1 MSEPMSLQRERASDR
16 RHCIL
21 FVDDEP
27 GMLKAFER
35 LLHPERHR
43 WEMIFAGSTAA
54 ALDMLGERAVDIL
67 VTEVRLSGQKAGEGG
82 KLLERVKRDHPGVT
96 RIVFTAPGDRDTAVR
111 LAGIA
116 HQFLAKPFDVLGLR
130 ETLARACTVRE
141 LLERPALREAVGA
154 VSSLPVLP
162 ALYLE
167 LQAVLR
173 DPRADLK
180 RIAGVVERDIGMS
193 AKLLQLVN
201 SAFFGVRNSNGTPIA
216 SVEQA
221 VMLLGVSTVQHLAL
235 ASTIFSA
242 YDVRDDFFGFSLTLL
257 QQHALL
263 TARIAARLVS
273 SKQERDEAFVSAL
286 LHDAGKLVLANR
298 FPEAYRRIAGQA
310 VREGLPLTL
319 LENAEFG
326 TSHPEVGAY
335 LFGIWGLPTVVVEA
349 VAFHHDP
356 SAAGRSRFDVSGAV
370 HIADVLAHEMMTPAN
385 EGTGLRTVLDGAY
398 LDTTGLV
405 GKLPAWRAMAAG
417 LLGEK

>member
-1 MSEPMSLQRERASDR
+1 
-16 RHCIL
+16 
-21 FVDDEP
+21 
-27 GMLKAFER
+27 MLKAFER

-43 WEMIFAGSTAA
+43 WEMIFAGSTSA
-54 ALDMLGERAVDIL
+54 ALDKLGERAIDVL
-67 VTEVRLSGQKAGEGG
+67 VTEVRLTGGKAGEGV
-82 KLLERVKRDHPGVT
+82 KLLDTVKRDHPGVT
-96 RIVFTAPGDRDTAVR
+96 RIVFTAPGDRDTSTR

-130 ETLARACTVRE
+130 ETLARACSVRE
-141 LLERPALREAVGA
+141 LLERPAIRDAVGSI
-154 VSSLPVLP
+154 SSLPVVP

-167 LQAVLR
+167 LQNALR

-180 RIAGVVERDIGMS
+180 MIAGVVERDIGMS

-201 SAFFGVRNSNGTPIA
+201 SAFFGVRSSNGTSIA

-221 VMLLGVSTVQHLAL
+221 VMLLGMNTVQHLAL
-235 ASTIFSA
+235 ASAIFSA
-242 YDVRDDFFGFSLTLL
+242 YDVGDDFYGFSLSML

-263 TARIAARLVS
+263 AARIAARLMTV
-273 SKQERDEAFVSAL
+273 KQDRDEAFVSAL

-310 VREGLPLTL
+310 AREGLPVTL
-319 LENAEFG
+319 LESAEFG

-356 SAAGRSRFDVSGAV
+356 SAAGRRKFDVSGAV
-370 HIADVLAHEMMTPAN
+370 HIADVLAHEMTTPAN
-385 EGTGLRTVLDGAY
+385 EGTGKRTVFDGAY
-398 LDTTGLV
+398 LDAAGLV
-405 GKLPAWRAMAAG
+405 SKLPAWRVMAAG
-417 LLGEK
+417 LVGGK

>member
-1 MSEPMSLQRERASDR
+1 MNVQKQWVAER

-43 WEMIFAGSTAA
+43 WEMIFASTTGA
-54 ALDMLGERAVDIL
+54 ALEMLAERAIDVL
-67 VTEVRLSGQKAGEGG
+67 VTEVRLTGQKAGEGV
-82 KLLERVKRDHPGVT
+82 KLLDRVKRDHPSVT

-111 LAGIA
+111 LAGVA

-141 LLERPALREAVGA
+141 LLERPALRDAVGGIGA
-154 VSSLPVLP
+154 LPVVP

-167 LQAVLR
+167 LQTALR

-180 RIAGVVERDIGMS
+180 AVASVVERDIGMS

-201 SAFFGVRNSNGTPIA
+201 SAFFGVRNANGSSIS

-221 VMLLGVSTVQHLAL
+221 VMLLGMNTVQHLAL
-235 ASTIFSA
+235 ASAVFSA
-242 YDVRDDFFGFSLTLL
+242 YDVRDDFFGFSLSLM
-257 QQHALL
+257 QRHALL
-263 TARIAARLVS
+263 TARIASRMMS
-273 SKQERDEAFVSAL
+273 TKQERDEAFVSGL

-298 FPEAYRRIAGQA
+298 FPDAYRRIAAQA
-310 VREGLPLTL
+310 VRESLPLTL
-319 LENAEFG
+319 LESAEFG

-356 SAAGRSRFDVSGAV
+356 SAAGRSKFDVSGAV
-370 HIADVLAHEMMTPAN
+370 HVADVLAHEMTTPAN
-385 EGTGLRTVLDGAY
+385 DSTGRRAVLDGAY
-398 LDTTGLV
+398 LDMTGLV
-405 GKLPAWRAMAAG
+405 AKLPAWRVMAAG
-417 LLGEK
+417 LVGEN

>member
-1 MSEPMSLQRERASDR
+1 MPGQHERVPDR

-43 WEMIFAGSTAA
+43 WEMIFVRSLAA
-54 ALDMLGERAVDIL
+54 ALDKLRQREVDVL
-67 VTEVRLSGQKAGEGG
+67 VTEVRVTGAGSDEGMR
-82 KLLERVKRDHPGVT
+82 LLEQVKREHAGVT
-96 RIVFTAPGDRDTAVR
+96 RIVFSAPGDRDTAAR

-130 ETLARACTVRE
+130 ETLARTCTVRE
-141 LLERPALREAVGA
+141 LLEREGIRQAVGGVGTLPA
-154 VSSLPVLP
+154 VP

-167 LQAVLR
+167 LQAALR
-173 DPRADLK
+173 DPRTDLK
-180 RIAGVVERDIGMS
+180 KIARVVERDIGMS

-201 SAFFGVRNSNGTPIA
+201 SAFFGVARNRDGSAIA

-221 VMLLGVSTVQHLAL
+221 VMLLGINIVQHLAL
-235 ASTIFSA
+235 ASAIFAA
-242 YDVRDDFFGFSLTLL
+242 YDARDDHYGFSLTLL
-257 QQHALL
+257 QRHAFLA
-263 TARIAARLVS
+263 ARIAARLLPPRRGS
-273 SKQERDEAFVSAL
+273 EEAFVGAL
-286 LHDAGKLVLANR
+286 LHDAGKLVLAAR
-298 FPEAYRRIAGQA
+298 FPEAYRGIMGQA
-310 VREGLPLTL
+310 TREGLPLTL

-370 HIADVLAHEMMTPAN
+370 HVADVLAHEVSSPAN
-385 EGTGLRTVLDGAY
+385 DGTGRRAVLDGAY
-398 LDTTGLV
+398 LEAAGVV
-405 GKLPAWRAMAAG
+405 GQLPAWRLLAAS
-417 LLGEK
+417 LVGEK

>member
-1 MSEPMSLQRERASDR
+1 MNVQKQWVADR

-43 WEMIFAGSTAA
+43 WEMIFAGTTGA
-54 ALDMLGERAVDIL
+54 ALEKLEERAVDVI
-67 VTEVRLSGQKAGEGG
+67 VTEVRLSGQKAGEGV
-82 KLLERVKRDHPGVT
+82 KLLDRVKRDHPSVT

-111 LAGIA
+111 LAGVA

-130 ETLARACTVRE
+130 DTLARACTVRE
-141 LLERPALREAVGA
+141 LLERPAIRDAVGGIGA
-154 VSSLPVLP
+154 LPVVP

-167 LQAVLR
+167 LQTALR
-173 DPRADLK
+173 DPRTDLK
-180 RIAGVVERDIGMS
+180 AVASVVERDIGMS

-201 SAFFGVRNSNGTPIA
+201 SAFFGVRNANGSPIA

-221 VMLLGVSTVQHLAL
+221 VMLLGMNTVQHLSL
-235 ASTIFSA
+235 ASAVFSA
-242 YDVRDDFFGFSLTLL
+242 YDVRDDFFGFSLSLM
-257 QQHALL
+257 QRHALL
-263 TARIAARLVS
+263 TARIASRMMS
-273 SKQERDEAFVSAL
+273 TKQERDEAFVSGL

-298 FPEAYRRIAGQA
+298 FPDAYRRIAAQA
-310 VREGLPLTL
+310 ARESLPLTL
-319 LENAEFG
+319 LESAEFG

-356 SAAGRSRFDVSGAV
+356 SAAGRSKFDVSGAV
-370 HIADVLAHEMMTPAN
+370 HIADVLAHEMTTPAN
-385 EGTGLRTVLDGAY
+385 DTTGKRAVLDGAY

-405 GKLPAWRAMAAG
+405 AKLPAWRVMAAG
-417 LLGEK
+417 LVGEK

>member
-1 MSEPMSLQRERASDR
+1 MNLQSERLSDR

-43 WEMIFAGSTAA
+43 WEMIFASSMAA
-54 ALDMLGERAVDIL
+54 ALDMLRERAVDVL
-67 VTEVRLSGQKAGEGG
+67 VTEVRLTGQRAGEGVE
-82 KLLERVKRDHPGVT
+82 LLDRVRRDHPGVT
-96 RIVFTAPGDRDTAVR
+96 RIVFTAAGDRDTTVR

-141 LLERPALREAVGA
+141 LLERPAIRDAVGGI
-154 VSSLPVLP
+154 SSLPVVP

-173 DPRADLK
+173 DPLADLK
-180 RIAGVVERDIGMS
+180 KIAAVVERDIGMS

-201 SAFFGVRNSNGTPIA
+201 SAFFGVRSSNGTPIA
-216 SVEQA
+216 SAEQA
-221 VMLLGVSTVQHLAL
+221 VMLLGVNTVQSLAL
-235 ASTIFSA
+235 ASAIFSA
-242 YDVRDDFFGFSLTLL
+242 YDVADDFYGFSLTRL

-263 TARIAARLVS
+263 TARIASRLMTL
-273 SKQERDEAFVSAL
+273 KQEREEAFVSGL

-298 FPEAYRRIAGQA
+298 FPEAYRRISVQA
-310 VREGLPLTL
+310 VREKLPLTL
-319 LENAEFG
+319 LESGEFG

-356 SAAGRSRFDVSGAV
+356 SSAGRSRFDVSGAV
-370 HIADVLAHEMMTPAN
+370 HVADVLAHEMTTPTN

-417 LLGEK
+417 LAGGQ

>member
-1 MSEPMSLQRERASDR
+1 MDMEMSVRNERFSER

-43 WEMIFAGSTAA
+43 WEMIFASSMAA
-54 ALDMLGERAVDIL
+54 ALEKLAERPVDVL
-67 VTEVRLSGQKAGEGG
+67 VTEVRLTGQKAGEGV
-82 KLLERVKRDHPGVT
+82 KLLDQVRRDHPGVT
-96 RIVFTAPGDRDTAVR
+96 RIVFTAPGDRDTATR

-141 LLERPALREAVGA
+141 LLERPAIRDAVGSISA
-154 VSSLPVLP
+154 LPVLP

-167 LQAVLR
+167 LQTALR
-173 DPRADLK
+173 DPRSDLK
-180 RIAGVVERDIGMS
+180 QVSAVVERDIGMS

-201 SAFFGVRNSNGTPIA
+201 SAFFGVRSSNGAPIA

-221 VMLLGVSTVQHLAL
+221 VMLLGMNTVQHLAL
-235 ASTIFSA
+235 ASAIFAA
-242 YDVRDDFFGFSLTLL
+242 YDVRDDFYGFSLSML

-263 TARIAARLVS
+263 TARIATRLMTV
-273 SKQERDEAFVSAL
+273 KHERDEAFVSAL

-298 FPEAYRRIAGQA
+298 FPEAYRRIALQA
-310 VREGLPLTL
+310 AREGLPLTL
-319 LENAEFG
+319 LESAEFG

-335 LFGIWGLPTVVVEA
+335 LFGIWGLPTIVVEA

-370 HIADVLAHEMMTPAN
+370 HIADVLAHEMTTPAN
-385 EGTGLRTVLDGAY
+385 DSTGKRAMFDGAY
-398 LDTTGLV
+398 LDAAGLV

-417 LLGEK
+417 LLGDK

>member
-1 MSEPMSLQRERASDR
+1 MSLQNERLSER

-43 WEMIFAGSTAA
+43 WEMIFASSMSA
-54 ALDMLGERAVDIL
+54 ALDLLGARAVDVL
-67 VTEVRLSGQKAGEGG
+67 VTEVRMTGQKAGEGVR
-82 KLLERVKRDHPGVT
+82 LLDRVKRDHPGVT

-141 LLERPALREAVGA
+141 ILERPAIRDAVGG
-154 VSSLPVLP
+154 VSSLPVVP

-167 LQAVLR
+167 LQNTLR
-173 DPRADLK
+173 DPRSDLK
-180 RIAGVVERDIGMS
+180 KVAGVVERDIAMS

-201 SAFFGVRNSNGTPIA
+201 SAFFGVRSANGAPIA

-221 VMLLGVSTVQHLAL
+221 VMLLGMNTVQHLTL
-235 ASTIFSA
+235 ASAVFAA

-263 TARIAARLVS
+263 AARIATRLLTT
-273 SKQERDEAFVSAL
+273 KQEREEAFVSAL
-286 LHDAGKLVLANR
+286 LHDAGKLVLASR
-298 FPEAYRRIAGQA
+298 FPEVYRRLSMQA
-310 VREGLPLTL
+310 TREGLPLTL
-319 LENAEFG
+319 LESAEFG

-356 SAAGRSRFDVSGAV
+356 SAAGRGRFDVGGAV
-370 HIADVLAHEMMTPAN
+370 HIADVLAHEMTTPAN
-385 EGTGLRTVLDGAY
+385 DGTGKRAVFDGAY
-398 LDTTGLV
+398 LDAAGLID
-405 GKLPAWRAMAAG
+405 KLPAWRALAAG
-417 LLGEK
+417 MAVEK